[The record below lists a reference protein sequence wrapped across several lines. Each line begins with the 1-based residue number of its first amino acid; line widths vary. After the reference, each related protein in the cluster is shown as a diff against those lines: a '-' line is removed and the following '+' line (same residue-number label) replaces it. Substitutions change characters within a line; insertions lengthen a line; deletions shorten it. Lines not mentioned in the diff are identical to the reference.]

1 MLHCLN
7 NDNGYLYNPNNKT
20 KHVANQ
26 TPVQLKKQR
35 RKCKSQPK
43 QQNQTRRTP
52 NSCSIKKA
60 TKKMQKQNTKDKA
73 KADRKPEKPTPH
85 MTRLSKTRT
94 NPTVNCQLNQLI
106 IKVKV

>member
-26 TPVQLKKQR
+26 TTVQL
-35 RKCKSQPK
+35 
-43 QQNQTRRTP
+43 
-52 NSCSIKKA
+52 KKA

>member
-35 RKCKSQPK
+35 RKCKSKTQRTKPR
-43 QQNQTRRTP
+43 QTENQK
-52 NSCSIKKA
+52 S
-60 TKKMQKQNTKDKA
+60 
-73 KADRKPEKPTPH
+73 PH
-85 MTRLSKTRT
+85 HT
-94 NPTVNCQLNQLI
+94 
-106 IKVKV
+106 